1 MSGYSAKSTT
11 SDGKGLAIG
20 GLVCGIVGIFLA
32 SIILGPIALILGL
45 VAHRR
50 TATGIAKAA
59 VILGVVDIIL
69 AIVAFTFLSSN
80 GFTW

>member
-1 MSGYSAKSTT
+1 MSGVRANSNV

-20 GLVCGIVGIFLA
+20 GLVCGIIGLFIA
-32 SIILGPIALILGL
+32 NIILGPIALILGL

-50 TATGIAKAA
+50 AASGMAKAA
-59 VILGVVDIIL
+59 VILGAVDIVLGIIAL
-69 AIVAFTFLSSN
+69 TVLSSN